1 MVPIASRVT
10 AWIMNS
16 PSGYKQLPHATH
28 MSHTHTHTHSLS
40 LSLTHSHILSLP
52 SLPLP
57 HPQSHISQSHSHQPQ
72 GVNSWYQLYH
82 CKQEKHTEAS
92 QRHVNLAQL
101 ILYKFLAVWNHMATH
116 GNTTD
121 TNLTWYLQNLSSLN
135 PQNDKFLPEFCLQ
148 IFKINNYW

>member
-1 MVPIASRVT
+1 MQYPVSVSDNV
-10 AWIMNS
+10 WLS
-16 PSGYKQLPHATH
+16 PVSSTPVSVSQVCLAAP
-28 MSHTHTHTHSLS
+28 LS
-40 LSLTHSHILSLP
+40 LHCHILSLP